1 MKDEFIGTNI
11 KQKVRLKILQMNKDI
26 FSGQISLELIDYLL
40 QVIQTKMKILK
51 DLKLEDIIYEK
62 TLLVIITPSL
72 MAKKLWSTN

>member
-1 MKDEFIGTNI
+1 
-11 KQKVRLKILQMNKDI
+11 MNKDI
-26 FSGQISLELIDYLL
+26 FLGQISLELIDYLL

-51 DLKLEDIIYEK
+51 DLKLEDIIYQQ

>member
-1 MKDEFIGTNI
+1 MKDQFIGTNI

>member
-1 MKDEFIGTNI
+1 
-11 KQKVRLKILQMNKDI
+11 MNKDI

>member
-1 MKDEFIGTNI
+1 
-11 KQKVRLKILQMNKDI
+11 MNKDI

-51 DLKLEDIIYEK
+51 DLKLEDIIYQQ

>member
-1 MKDEFIGTNI
+1 MKDQFIGTNI

-40 QVIQTKMKILK
+40 QVIQTKIKILK

-72 MAKKLWSTN
+72 MAKKL

>member
-1 MKDEFIGTNI
+1 
-11 KQKVRLKILQMNKDI
+11 MNKDI
-26 FSGQISLELIDYLL
+26 FLGQISLELIDYLL

>member
-1 MKDEFIGTNI
+1 
-11 KQKVRLKILQMNKDI
+11 MNKDI

-51 DLKLEDIIYEK
+51 DLKLEDIIYQK

>member
-1 MKDEFIGTNI
+1 MKDQFIGTNI

-40 QVIQTKMKILK
+40 QVIQTKIKILK

>member
-1 MKDEFIGTNI
+1 
-11 KQKVRLKILQMNKDI
+11 MNKDI
-26 FSGQISLELIDYLL
+26 FLGQISLELIDYLL

-51 DLKLEDIIYEK
+51 DLKLEDIIYQK

>member
-1 MKDEFIGTNI
+1 MKDQFIGTNI

-72 MAKKLWSTN
+72 MAKKL

>member
-1 MKDEFIGTNI
+1 MKDQFIGTNI

-51 DLKLEDIIYEK
+51 DLKLEDIIYQK

-72 MAKKLWSTN
+72 MAKKL